1 MKVRFATEADIPVYL
16 EYFKLFHQAS
26 PIKDSIH
33 LDEQG
38 FVNFLET
45 SLYNPNICVF
55 VCTDDNKKIIGITAA
70 IVYPM
75 YFNPNALV
83 AQELWWW
90 VHPEARG
97 KGASK
102 LLLRALETWAE
113 FKQAKAMFM
122 IALEDE
128 DIDKVS
134 SIYSKNN
141 YKGLERIFIKELM

>member
-1 MKVRFATEADIPVYL
+1 MKVRFATEKDIPVYL

-26 PIKDSIH
+26 PIKDSID
-33 LDEQG
+33 LDEDG
-38 FVNFLET
+38 FVAFLET
-45 SLYNPNICVF
+45 ALYNPNICVF
-55 VCTDDNKKIIGITAA
+55 VCTDNDNIIGITAA
-70 IVYPM
+70 IIYPM
-75 YFNPNALV
+75 YFNPSALV

-102 LLLRALETWAE
+102 LLLNALETWADL
-113 FKQAKAMFM
+113 KQAKAVFM

-128 DIDKVS
+128 NIGKVS
-134 SIYSKNN
+134 NIYNKNN

>member
-1 MKVRFATEADIPVYL
+1 MKVRFATEKDIPVYL

-26 PIKDSIH
+26 PIKDSIN
-33 LDEQG
+33 LDEDG
-38 FVNFLET
+38 FVAFLET
-45 SLYNPNICVF
+45 ALYNPNICVF
-55 VCTDDNKKIIGITAA
+55 VCTDNDNIIGITAA
-70 IVYPM
+70 IIYPM
-75 YFNPNALV
+75 YFNPSALV

-102 LLLRALETWAE
+102 LLLNALETWADL
-113 FKQAKAMFM
+113 KQAKAVFM

-128 DIDKVS
+128 DIGKVS
-134 SIYSKNN
+134 SIYNKNN